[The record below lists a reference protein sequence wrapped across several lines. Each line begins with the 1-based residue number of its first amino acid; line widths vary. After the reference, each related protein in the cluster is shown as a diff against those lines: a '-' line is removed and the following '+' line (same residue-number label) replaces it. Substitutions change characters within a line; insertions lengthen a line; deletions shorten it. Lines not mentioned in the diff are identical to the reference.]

1 MMMMMMGTHAQ
12 IAVGKIPA
20 NLEKASGSLPPAT
33 MKSKVVGAY
42 GVKESEQE
50 LIQL

>member
-1 MMMMMMGTHAQ
+1 MMMMGTHAQ

-20 NLEKASGSLPPAT
+20 NLEKASGSLPTPPT

-42 GVKESEQE
+42 GVQESEQE